1 MSGMPD
7 GCRPNVV
14 LLMADQQKATSLPLY
29 GNPDVRAPA
38 IDALAAR
45 GVVARTCF
53 VSAPF
58 CLPSRW
64 SLMTGRF
71 PHATG
76 VHRNGDSR
84 PLDEMPLAELLQR
97 AGYRTGAMGH
107 YHGGRAGGDQGFDT
121 AYELTKDRQGAAWRR
136 HTQLVQAAGRRV
148 AHMTATVPGGA
159 DDYVDSVITGDAIR
173 FLDTVGGD
181 EPFFLHVA
189 WIAPHPPYFVCA
201 PYDTMYDPGALR
213 YAQQESP
220 GERTRKPDMYW
231 QAARDMGTID
241 APESELRAALAHYYG
256 MVSLLD
262 DQVARLLA
270 YLQRRGLL
278 DNTIVVYTADH
289 GDYAGEHGM
298 WGKGCTLYDC
308 LVRVPL
314 IIAGP
319 EHLVPRGRVLD
330 GMIQNVDVMPT
341 LLDLLGLPT
350 PSNVHGL
357 SLRPLW
363 QDGAYPA
370 AAAHC
375 RAGRTGFDV
384 AFAEVGAFPAEM
396 VGAENRARG
405 DNMPDGPPATGRQVE
420 LSVMAR
426 TPRWKLIY
434 TPGRE
439 LQELYDVAADPGEL
453 RNRYGEPGTD
463 ATVARLRGRLQDWM
477 LAHT

>member
-1 MSGMPD
+1 MTSTPERR
-7 GCRPNVV
+7 RPNVV

-29 GNPDVRAPA
+29 GNPDVRTPA
-38 IDALAAR
+38 IDALAAG
-45 GVVARTCF
+45 GVVARNCF
-53 VSAPF
+53 VSVPF

-64 SLMTGRF
+64 SLMTGRYA
-71 PHATG
+71 HATG

-97 AGYRTGAMGH
+97 AGYRTGVVGH

-121 AYELTKDRQGAAWRR
+121 AYELTKDRQGGAWRR
-136 HTQLVQAAGRRV
+136 HSQLVKEAERRV
-148 AHMTATVPGGA
+148 AHMSATVPGTA
-159 DDYVDSVITGDAIR
+159 DDYVDGVMTGDAIR
-173 FLDTVGGD
+173 FLDTVGDGD
-181 EPFFLHVA
+181 PFFLHVA

-201 PYDTMYDPGALR
+201 PYDAMYDPSALR
-213 YAQQESP
+213 YPEQESP
-220 GERTRKPDMYW
+220 EERTRKPEVYW
-231 QAARDMGTID
+231 QAAHDMGTLD
-241 APESELRAALAHYYG
+241 APESELRQALAHYYG
-256 MVSLLD
+256 M
-262 DQVARLLA
+262 
-270 YLQRRGLL
+270 
-278 DNTIVVYTADH
+278 ADH

-298 WGKGCTLYDC
+298 WGKSCTLYDC

-341 LLDLLGLPT
+341 LLDLLGLPI
-350 PSNVHGL
+350 PSNVHGH

-363 QDGAYPA
+363 QDNGHPA
-370 AAAHC
+370 AAAHS
-375 RAGRTGFDV
+375 RAGRTGFDI
-384 AFAEVGAFPAEM
+384 AFSEVGAFPAEM

-420 LSVMAR
+420 LSAMAR
-426 TPRWKLIY
+426 TARWKLVY

-439 LQELYDVAADPGEL
+439 ILELYDVEADPGEL
-453 RNRYGEPGTD
+453 RNRYGDADTD
-463 ATVARLRGRLQDWM
+463 ATVDELRGRLLDWM